1 MSRDLY
7 GELLSRALQRSAPA
21 GHIPAYITPGE
32 GRLLRSH
39 GGGVAPGGGQYMAN
53 GIPTFYDAAGGGMEG
68 EDTGVGEP
76 GDPGGAYGGA
86 DMGDPE
92 GTGVGTGVS
101 GEPGAPGGGY
111 GGVFGWE
118 DAIAAGMS
126 GLSGVYGG
134 PPSSDHGPAAGFL
147 SNEAQ
152 AAIGRALA
160 AQTAQEEAAAAAAAA
175 AAQAQAQAQAQ
186 ISLAAFEATQA
197 AEQAQAQAAAQ
208 ALADVEGLPSSVTAA
223 VNSLA
228 DTSDLDVES
237 PVEAP
242 AAAPSQAVGPTPS
255 GRTNTTEG
263 WANNAVAAPTSEFS
277 GSNFGLSFAEDT
289 QDVQSDLAEFT
300 SDLNTQSFAPP
311 EPDYGYGYLDTLG
324 PPQSESTGMGTAP
337 GSTSGPDGQALAQA
351 TLVAQAM
358 AAALSIESFGN
369 PDQSAAA
376 VEATGQDPTAGN
388 VTNAGPEGFGHLTA
402 QGLESVD
409 QDIGVNDIAQGR
421 FSPAAS
427 WGSRSETAQANIEAG
442 RSTGVTV
449 GMMNALNAQDHTG
462 YAINNPQPTS
472 ASVVAS
478 QVFAQLNPTITNA
491 VIGLTG
497 LMPGTIGF
505 AGFLAGILEDRGL
518 LSIPAI
524 ADIPGVQALRDVMNI
539 PRDLVSEIGRAVNP
553 FSNQTPGDL
562 LSQGFDE
569 ALSLGQQA
577 VADVLGGTG
586 IFDSDET
593 GFLDDS
599 GDTDAAGDSP
609 DGDAPEIVFTPTVE
623 PPVDPP
629 VARTFEEVEAAT
641 KNRILS
647 NLRTGLRRLGRSTEG
662 VTAFG
667 PLFGSAETILPGPP
681 MSPIVPED
689 GPRNPVAEIQP
700 FPRDS
705 FSGP

>member
-1 MSRDLY
+1 MARDLY

-53 GIPTFYDAAGGGMEG
+53 GIPTFSYGGEAGFGGGGG
-68 EDTGVGEP
+68 EGEP
-76 GDPGGAYGGA
+76 GDPGPGTGGGSDYGGF
-86 DMGDPE
+86 
-92 GTGVGTGVS
+92 
-101 GEPGAPGGGY
+101 
-111 GGVFGWE
+111 FGWE
-118 DAIAAGMS
+118 DAVAAG
-126 GLSGVYGG
+126 LSDAPGTGVYGG

-152 AAIGRALA
+152 AAIGLALA
-160 AQTAQEEAAAAAAAA
+160 AQTAQEEAAAAAAATA
-175 AAQAQAQAQAQ
+175 AAQEQ
-186 ISLAAFEATQA
+186 
-197 AEQAQAQAAAQ
+197 EQAQEAAAAAATAAAQ
-208 ALADVEGLPSSVTAA
+208 EEAAAAATAA
-223 VNSLA
+223 A
-228 DTSDLDVES
+228 QE
-237 PVEAP
+237 EAAAAAAATAAAATAA
-242 AAAPSQAVGPTPS
+242 AAAPTSEFSGSNFGLSFAEDTQEEAAAAAAQEKADAAMFDSWNAMLDIQLDTSLMGWETEQA
-255 GRTNTTEG
+255 EEE
-263 WANNAVAAPTSEFS
+263 AAAAAAAAAAPTSEFS

-289 QDVQSDLAEFT
+289 QDVQSDLAEFS
-300 SDLNTQSFAPP
+300 SDMNTQSFAPP

-337 GSTSGPDGQALAQA
+337 GSTSGPDGQALARA
-351 TLVAQAM
+351 ALNAQAM

-388 VTNAGPEGFGHLTA
+388 VDNTGQMTA
-402 QGLESVD
+402 QGLESVA

-427 WGSRSETAQANIEAG
+427 WGSLSETAQANIEQG
-442 RSTGVTV
+442 LPTGVTV

-491 VIGLTG
+491 IIGLTG

-505 AGFLAGILEDRGL
+505 VGFLAGILENRGL

-539 PRDLVSEIGRAVNP
+539 PSDFVSEIGRAVNP

-569 ALSLGQQA
+569 AMSLGQQA
-577 VADVLGGTG
+577 VADVLGN
-586 IFDSDET
+586 
-593 GFLDDS
+593 S

-629 VARTFEEVEAAT
+629 VARTFAEVEAAT
-641 KNRILS
+641 KRRILS
-647 NLRTGLRRLGRSTEG
+647 NVLMGLRRLGRSTEG

-681 MSPIVPED
+681 ISPIVPED

-705 FSGP
+705 FQPFPRDSFDGP